1 MICAESHSL
10 IAIMLGT
17 LQMDIQICIDEY
29 LKMAPNIFLVK
40 GLFQGSKFGQVL
52 TIARGRQRFKAKPLE
67 LTIKRLV
74 KKHLGDRCIKGE
86 ETPFRFEATELQ
98 ADHACKV

>member
-1 MICAESHSL
+1 MN
-10 IAIMLGT
+10 
-17 LQMDIQICIDEY
+17 IQTCIDEY
-29 LKMAPNIFLVK
+29 LKMAPDIFLVK
-40 GLFQGSKFGQVL
+40 GLFQGSKIRQFF

-67 LTIKRLV
+67 LIIKRLV

-86 ETPFRFEATELQ
+86 ETPFRFKATEHQ